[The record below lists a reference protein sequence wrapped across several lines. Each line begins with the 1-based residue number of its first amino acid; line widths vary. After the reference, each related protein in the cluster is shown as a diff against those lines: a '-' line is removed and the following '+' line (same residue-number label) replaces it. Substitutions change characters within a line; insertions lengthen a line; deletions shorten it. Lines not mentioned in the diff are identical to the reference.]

1 MLENKQE
8 LLDLIK
14 IGEGYTLEFKESYTD
29 IGKEISAFA
38 NASGGKILIGVYDNE
53 NIKKFTLTNKIHSQI
68 IDIGQKID
76 PSINLN
82 VKEIDNITII
92 TVPEGKEKPYAYSE
106 QYYIRIGATSQKMKK
121 DALRSFFQ
129 KEGLIFFDEKLNTN
143 FNLKNDFNKSKFKN
157 YLSKAGLSNITNYI
171 NILTNLSLYDNK
183 YLKNAGVLLFSNKIT
198 KFFYTATIVC
208 VLYQGT
214 TKTEILD
221 KKEFN
226 TDLYSNFDNAFIYTC
241 SKLNTNYI
249 IKDKERKEKLE
260 LPKESI
266 REALINAIAHKN
278 YFLNAHIQVDIF
290 YDRVEITNPGSLVS
304 GISKEEFGKKS
315 LSRNPLLFGLMQRVN
330 LGEMIGSGITR
341 IRNSM
346 KEYGLEYKFDITENW
361 FTIIFYRPKQALS
374 SEKTMEKTVEKII
387 RLIKNN
393 PNITTKELIL
403 KIGLTRRGIEYNLKK
418 LKKDGKIKRIGPN
431 KGGSWEVVKL

>member
-374 SEKTMEKTVEKII
+374 SEKTVEKTVEKII